1 MNNFATGL
9 TIGLGIGFGIV
20 ISALTVFVIIIIIS
34 TPYTLKGKDNES
46 KNKED

>member
-1 MNNFATGL
+1 MNNFISAL
-9 TIGLGIGFGIV
+9 IIGLGIGLGIV
-20 ISALTVFVIIIIIS
+20 LSALTVFVIIIIIS